1 MKNNHNLEI
10 VLEILEEIETI
21 NTLIF
26 KRDRETAVMDYN
38 SLEKRIATLYRVHP
52 KTHILSK
59 TLDKIYD
66 LHIGS
71 LYHELEADI
80 EEYEK
85 KGYEITYGGND
96 E

>member
-10 VLEILEEIETI
+10 VLEVLEEIKEI
-21 NTLIF
+21 RNLIKQDRQKAVIHF
-26 KRDRETAVMDYN
+26 K
-38 SLEKRIATLYRVHP
+38 SLEKRIATLYRVNP